1 MADILAECGKAL
13 MLTCVQSHFEDTQ
26 LEPSPAAYRE
36 LSTSEASADPH
47 SFEVIVDAGGVTSS
61 KDVIKEQ
68 TLLLMS
74 QLNCSCMSVWWV

>member
-1 MADILAECGKAL
+1 
-13 MLTCVQSHFEDTQ
+13 MLTCVQSHFEDAQ

-47 SFEVIVDAGGVTSS
+47 SYEVIVAVGGVTSS
-61 KDVIKEQ
+61 KDVIKEYK

-74 QLNCSCMSVWWV
+74 QMNLSCMSVWWV